1 MMLFALFVPVLAAQ
15 QPWEAVAKGV
25 LEGFGLGKDLD
36 DMKDCFVGITVTEF
50 MDLHDAVELFMKM
63 DSHDVLKGL
72 EKLGSAF
79 EKLPVAV
86 SHCDAAAKDVKDQ
99 APKLL
104 RAIHAMKSPTD
115 FAYHVGK
122 DLVVNHADIFQEVSA
137 AIDAFEHQL
146 WEDIG
151 KNVGAALAKLVVG
164 ETLVM
169 QLLVGEPPANSSNS
183 SNRSGNP
190 NRTQLV
196 VILEGVLE
204 GFGLT
209 KDVELMRGCLN
220 ETETEVHLVHRAVDL
235 LMKKDAKNVI
245 DGLAKLGSA
254 FDELPKLIGNCT
266 IAAEDVKDEAP
277 RLLQALETLKHPVDF
292 AYHVGGSLIVN
303 HADIFHEVSAAI
315 DSYQRQQWE
324 AFGSHTGEALS
335 EILVGEKPAPA
346 IIIV

>member
-1 MMLFALFVPVLAAQ
+1 MVL
-15 QPWEAVAKGV
+15 KGV
-25 LEGFGLGKDLD
+25 LEGFGLTKDLD
-36 DMKDCFVGITVTEF
+36 AMKDCLASTKDEAQ
-50 MDLHDAVELFMKM
+50 AVQSAFELFEKE
-63 DSHDVLKGL
+63 DAKDVLNGL
-72 EKLGSAF
+72 AKLGSAL
-79 EKLPVAV
+79 EKLPKSV
-86 SHCDAAAKDVKDQ
+86 SICDDASKDVKDE
-99 APKLL
+99 APKLHQAL
-104 RAIHAMKSPTD
+104 DALKHPKQY
-115 FAYHVGK
+115 AYHVGK
-122 DLVVNHADIFQEVSA
+122 DLVVNHADIFQEISA
-137 AIDAFEHQL
+137 AVDSFEHQL

-164 ETLVM
+164 ETFVM

-209 KDVELMRGCLN
+209 KDVERMRGCLN

-335 EILVGEKPAPA
+335 EILVGKKPAPA